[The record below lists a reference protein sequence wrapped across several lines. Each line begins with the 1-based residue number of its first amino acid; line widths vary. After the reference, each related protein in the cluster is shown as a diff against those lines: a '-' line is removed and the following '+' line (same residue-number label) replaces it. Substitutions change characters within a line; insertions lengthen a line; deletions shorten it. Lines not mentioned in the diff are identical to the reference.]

1 MPVSTIEASN
11 TLDKVFLSEKVN
23 MVAEPSDIQDFA
35 KHLMA
40 GSFANPEHQVVDKI
54 QGTHMS
60 LVHGLQK
67 NAFIKEVSPEKA
79 IEFQTDITNSMLK
92 VDTVAKVAGLF
103 SVAINKL
110 VSMQ

>member
-1 MPVSTIEASN
+1 MPVSAIEASHA
-11 TLDKVFLSEKVN
+11 LDNVFLSEKIN
-23 MVAEPSDIQDFA
+23 AIAEPSDIQDFA
-35 KHLMA
+35 KHLMS
-40 GSFANPEHQVVDKI
+40 GSFANPEHQAVDKL
-54 QGTHMS
+54 QKSHMS
-60 LVHGLQK
+60 LVHGIQK

-79 IEFQTDITNSMLK
+79 VEFQTDITNSMLK